1 MAACSDCIHRDVC
14 DGHSTVGAEDC
25 PHFGGQDY
33 EAEYNKAV
41 ELNCMMSQE
50 VRDMKDYF
58 ERQSRENEIMKAKLE
73 MVYLIFG
80 GRNHG

>member
-1 MAACSDCIHRDVC
+1 MDEQNKCVM
-14 DGHSTVGAEDC
+14 
-25 PHFGGQDY
+25 PDY

-41 ELNCMMSQE
+41 ELNCKLSKE
-50 VRDMKDYF
+50 VRDMKAYF

-80 GRNHG
+80 GRNYG

>member
-1 MAACSDCIHRDVC
+1 MVNDM
-14 DGHSTVGAEDC
+14 DGQNKCVM
-25 PHFGGQDY
+25 PNY

-41 ELNCMMSQE
+41 ELNCKLSKE

-58 ERQSRENEIMKAKLE
+58 ENREKEHNQEAAILKAKLE

-80 GRNHG
+80 GRNYG